1 MATRS
6 TLGSTLF
13 CEIDLDAPG
22 KRHGFLR
29 LPHST
34 HASAY
39 GFIPIPIGV
48 IVGGP
53 GPTVMIVAGNH
64 GDEYE
69 GQVVAG
75 RVMREVVPQHVT
87 GRLIIFPAANF
98 PAARAGLRTS
108 PIDGGNLNRL
118 FPGDPLGTITQ
129 QIAFHIT
136 EDLLPRCDAVLD
148 LHSGGSSLMYAPSA
162 LIRRGD
168 DPARFAQ
175 ALALLKAFGAPLSY
189 IVQPG
194 TNGGRTLSDTAYRA
208 GVLHLGTELGGGG
221 HAGAEAIRVAER
233 GVAGALRHLGVC
245 DLDWDA
251 GPPRPPTR
259 ILDLGGPDYYVFA
272 PDPGIFQPL
281 AEPGDRVT
289 KDQPAGLI
297 HHTETPWRAP
307 TPVHFAIDGIVLVK
321 RWPGMTARGDCLFHL
336 GTETDL

>member
-1 MATRS
+1 MASRS
-6 TLGSTLF
+6 TLS

-48 IVGGP
+48 IVGAP

-69 GQVVAG
+69 GQIVAG
-75 RVMREVVPQHVT
+75 RLLREVEPGQVT
-87 GRLIIFPAANF
+87 GRLLILPAANF

-108 PIDGGNLNRL
+108 PLDGGNLNRL
-118 FPGDPLGTITQ
+118 FPGDPLGSITQ

-162 LIRRGD
+162 LIRHSD
-168 DPARFAQ
+168 DPARFEA

-189 IVQPG
+189 LVPPG
-194 TNGGRTLSDTAYRA
+194 GNGGRTLSEIAYQR

-233 GVAGALRHLGVC
+233 GVAGALRHLGLC
-245 DLDWDA
+245 DLGWDA

-259 ILDLGGPDYYVFA
+259 ILDAADAACFTHA
-272 PDPGIFQPL
+272 PEPGVFQPL
-281 AEPGDRVT
+281 AEPGDTVA
-289 KDQPAGLI
+289 QGQAAGLI

-307 TPVHFAIDGIVLVK
+307 TPIHFARDGVVLVK

-336 GTETDL
+336 GTETAL